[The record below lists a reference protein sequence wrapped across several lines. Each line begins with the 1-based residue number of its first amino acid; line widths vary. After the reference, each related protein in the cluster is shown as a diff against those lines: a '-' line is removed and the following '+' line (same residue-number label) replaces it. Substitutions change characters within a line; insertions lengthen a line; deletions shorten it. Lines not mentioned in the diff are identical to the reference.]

1 MAHQP
6 LEFGVIYHI
15 YNRGNNG
22 ETIFPEER
30 NYKYFMQ
37 LYGKYIAP
45 IADTF
50 AYCLL
55 RNHFHFLVRIK
66 DLPVD
71 QERGCSKQPRS
82 FRPISK
88 QFATFFDTYT
98 KAINKAPSRTGRLF
112 EDRFKR
118 KPVTDNA
125 YFTALITYIHQ
136 NPQKH
141 GFVEDYR
148 DWPYSSYSAIFS
160 YKPTHLARDEVLRWF
175 DDRQGFV
182 SFHDDM
188 ADFRQISTLV
198 EGDFD

>member
-66 DLPVD
+66 DLPID
-71 QERGCSKQPRS
+71 QERGCSEQPRS

-88 QFATFFDTYT
+88 QFATFFGTYT
-98 KAINKAPSRTGRLF
+98 KAINKATSRTGRLF

-148 DWPYSSYSAIFS
+148 DWPYSSYSAICS

-175 DDRQGFV
+175 DDRQGFI

-198 EGDFD
+198 EGDFG